1 MPVALARRGVWL
13 GLGWGLIVAVV
24 YLSLTP
30 KPPSVD
36 ISQIDKVGHL
46 LAYATLMG
54 WWSQLDTRHCRLALL
69 FVLMGLAME
78 IAQGLTDSRQGDV
91 LDMAANSLGVGIGWL
106 ASRLRPD
113 WLHLLDRKLAA

>member
-13 GLGWGLIVAVV
+13 GLGWGLVVAVV

-30 KPPSVD
+30 QPPSPEM
-36 ISQIDKVGHL
+36 SQIDTVGHVR
-46 LAYATLMG
+46 AYATLMG

-69 FVLMGLAME
+69 FVLMGLVME
-78 IAQGLTDSRQGDV
+78 IAQGLTDTRQGDV

-106 ASRLRPD
+106 TSRLRPD
-113 WLHLLDRKLAA
+113 WLRLLDRRLAA